1 MTNYAFQNAQVQ
13 LLRHN
18 ENRTYKVTDDR
29 GCYLLRIHK
38 PVDGFQ
44 LELVRMGKSILSL
57 IQGEMAVL
65 EYLAQYPALGT
76 QQVYRNSQGQAV
88 TRLRDGTPV
97 TVLGWLEGETLE
109 NVPMTE
115 SLAYRLG
122 EMIGRLHNV
131 LSGMPRQV
139 VRYGYDS
146 RLLTSMLRETARA
159 GQMGH
164 LTPRQ
169 QDVVERTLTYMQN
182 YITASSPS
190 YSSLL
195 VHADLGKSNLLY
207 DGTKFIPI
215 DFSLSGYSRPE
226 MDLSSVF
233 SHMNNVNFNQE
244 ILKGYRAAGRL
255 HIDEKGLDV
264 YMCFQVLLFVLCQHE
279 RVAGEAWFPLKMEGW
294 CEEHFLP
301 LLASQKISPHL
312 GLYQ

>member
-1 MTNYAFQNAQVQ
+1 MTGAVICS
-13 LLRHN
+13 
-18 ENRTYKVTDDR
+18 
-29 GCYLLRIHK
+29 GIHK

-109 NVPMTE
+109 NVSMTE

-159 GQMGH
+159 
-164 LTPRQ
+164 RA
-169 QDVVERTLTYMQN
+169 N
-182 YITASSPS
+182 
-190 YSSLL
+190 
-195 VHADLGKSNLLY
+195 
-207 DGTKFIPI
+207 GTFDP
-215 DFSLSGYSRPE
+215 P
-226 MDLSSVF
+226 
-233 SHMNNVNFNQE
+233 
-244 ILKGYRAAGRL
+244 AAGCCGENTDIYAEL
-255 HIDEKGLDV
+255 HNRIFTIL
-264 YMCFQVLLFVLCQHE
+264 FQF
-279 RVAGEAWFPLKMEGW
+279 AG
-294 CEEHFLP
+294 
-301 LLASQKISPHL
+301 SR
-312 GLYQ
+312 